1 MSRMFMSEMNNQTQ
15 SISYQLLFTSRTAQ
29 MTIDT
34 NSVIYSQNFSQ
45 TTTSNSLLSSFQS
58 FDNNTLDS
66 LSDFDGI
73 SINFPRYIYPGTN
86 GYGSALSFNRI
97 IGQFVQI

>member
-1 MSRMFMSEMNNQTQ
+1 MFMSEMNNQTQ

-45 TTTSNSLLSSFQS
+45 TTTSNSLLSSF
-58 FDNNTLDS
+58 
-66 LSDFDGI
+66 
-73 SINFPRYIYPGTN
+73 
-86 GYGSALSFNRI
+86 
-97 IGQFVQI
+97 